1 MSDEWRGMKND
12 AISFVPESL
21 LEDLLF
27 VLLVKE
33 LRVDDDDPLKRI
45 EEIGK
50 RGRGGCK
57 EYISEILT

>member
-1 MSDEWRGMKND
+1 MERNEEECNG
-12 AISFVPESL
+12 FVPESL

-27 VLLVKE
+27 VLVKE

-50 RGRGGCK
+50 RGERGM
-57 EYISEILT
+57 